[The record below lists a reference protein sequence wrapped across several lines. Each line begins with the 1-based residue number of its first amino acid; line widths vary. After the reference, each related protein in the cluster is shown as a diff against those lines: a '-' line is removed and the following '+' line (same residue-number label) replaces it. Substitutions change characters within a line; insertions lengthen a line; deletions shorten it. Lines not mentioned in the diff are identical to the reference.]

1 MQFIRFMAK
10 RKVNYIKQVIK
21 RLIPSELE
29 NENDVDDDVV
39 RVHRNAAVNTDSLDK
54 LQCSVDASSL
64 CFGIKM
70 VHLHYMGSV

>member
-39 RVHRNAAVNTDSLDK
+39 RVHRNAGVNTDVFR
-54 LQCSVDASSL
+54 QAS
-64 CFGIKM
+64 M
-70 VHLHYMGSV
+70 